1 MKKVMMSMTKIIFNV
16 EELGEKIVESIG
28 IDKIVDN
35 IIPSDVIWDSILE
48 ELSEFEYIIYDE
60 VANQLKEQ
68 DIEIEC
74 W

>member
-1 MKKVMMSMTKIIFNV
+1 MNMTKITFNI
-16 EELGEKIVESIG
+16 EELGEKIIESIS

-48 ELSEFEYIIYDE
+48 ELSEFEYVIFDE
-60 VANQLKEQ
+60 VASQLKEQ

>member
-1 MKKVMMSMTKIIFNV
+1 MKKVMMNMTKITFNV

-48 ELSEFEYIIYDE
+48 ELSEFEYVIFDE
-60 VANQLKEQ
+60 VASQLKEQ
-68 DIEIEC
+68 DIKIEC

>member
-1 MKKVMMSMTKIIFNV
+1 MMNMTKITFNV
-16 EELGEKIVESIG
+16 EELGEKIIESIG

-48 ELSEFEYIIYDE
+48 ELSEFEYVIFDE
-60 VANQLKEQ
+60 VASQLKEQ
-68 DIEIEC
+68 DIKIEY

>member
-1 MKKVMMSMTKIIFNV
+1 MNMTKIMFDV

-48 ELSEFEYIIYDE
+48 ELSEFEYVIFDE
-60 VANQLKEQ
+60 VRSQLKEQ